1 MGSTCMAMVLGVGVA
16 RTDAG
21 GANWPFFDH
30 ITRPE
35 PSTDHAQVGPFCVI
49 DHAEME
55 ENRRSRSRRG
65 TDHASKTDV
74 WTGSKSYYSS
84 LTVACLCPR
93 TPVASEATRKPL
105 VASRSHSC
113 FSRSLEALL
122 KVRAC
127 SEQAARL
134 ASIYRTSH
142 MCRSRRSHMIAATR
156 RRQRWQQKEKAMPFH
171 PHGGDDFG
179 AFCVGQRRE

>member
-1 MGSTCMAMVLGVGVA
+1 MP
-16 RTDAG
+16 RY
-21 GANWPFFDH
+21 FF
-30 ITRPE
+30 
-35 PSTDHAQVGPFCVI
+35 
-49 DHAEME
+49 
-55 ENRRSRSRRG
+55 
-65 TDHASKTDV
+65 
-74 WTGSKSYYSS
+74 SS
-84 LTVACLCPR
+84 SVPTTAIRVQLVSSDTSGF
-93 TPVASEATRKPL
+93 TKPL